1 MNSAIGA
8 TIATITEI
16 TVGTW
21 NAYANIENRM
31 MGPAARN
38 DSILIMIS
46 ITPPL

>member
-8 TIATITEI
+8 PIAVITEI
-16 TVGTW
+16 HVGTW
-21 NAYANIENRM
+21 NAYAMIEKM
-31 MGPAARN
+31 MIGPAAKK